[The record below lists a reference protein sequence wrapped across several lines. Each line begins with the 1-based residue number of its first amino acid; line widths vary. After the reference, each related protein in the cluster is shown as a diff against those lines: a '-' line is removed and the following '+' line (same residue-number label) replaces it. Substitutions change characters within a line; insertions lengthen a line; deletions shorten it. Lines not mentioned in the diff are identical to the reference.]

1 MTRKRLILVT
11 LALLATLLVVT
22 GVLAAGEVIQRT
34 VIASA
39 GGDLATGGGYALNGT
54 LGESIASNGTLVVG
68 ASYGLGS
75 GFWAGGGVV
84 TVGGTIYLPVVMRD

>member
-1 MTRKRLILVT
+1 MTRKRLTLAT
-11 LALLATLLVVT
+11 LALIATLLVVT

-39 GGDLATGGGYALNGT
+39 GGDLAAGGGYVLNGT
-54 LGESIASNGTLVVG
+54 LGESVSSNGIVMAG

-75 GFWAGGGVV
+75 GFWAKGVMAGGRV
-84 TVGGTIYLPVVMRD
+84 YLPLVVKNH

>member
-1 MTRKRLILVT
+1 MKRKRLILAT

-22 GVLAAGEVIQRT
+22 GVLAAGQVIQRT

-39 GGDLATGGGYALNGT
+39 GGDLATGGGYVLNGT
-54 LGESIASNGTLVVG
+54 LGEGVASNGTIGLG

-84 TVGGTIYLPVVMRD
+84 TVGSRIYLPVVMRD

>member
-34 VIASA
+34 VIAS
-39 GGDLATGGGYALNGT
+39 GELATGGGYMLNGT
-54 LGESIASNGTLVVG
+54 VGESIASNGVLVPG

-75 GFWAGGGVV
+75 GFWAKGVV
-84 TVGGTIYLPVVMRD
+84 AGGRVYLPVVAKNP

>member
-1 MTRKRLILVT
+1 MTRKRLILAT

-39 GGDLATGGGYALNGT
+39 GGDLATGDGYVLNGT
-54 LGESIASNGTLVVG
+54 LGESVASSGVLMGG

-75 GFWAGGGVV
+75 GFWAKGVV
-84 TVGGTIYLPVVMRD
+84 AGGSVYLPVVAKNP

>member
-1 MTRKRLILVT
+1 MTRKRLILAT
-11 LALLATLLVVT
+11 LVLLASLVVVT

-39 GGDLATGGGYALNGT
+39 GGDLATGGGYVLNGT
-54 LGESIASNGTLVVG
+54 LGESVASNGTLMIG

-75 GFWAGGGVV
+75 GFWANGVV
-84 TVGGTIYLPVVMRD
+84 AGGRVYLPVVVKNH